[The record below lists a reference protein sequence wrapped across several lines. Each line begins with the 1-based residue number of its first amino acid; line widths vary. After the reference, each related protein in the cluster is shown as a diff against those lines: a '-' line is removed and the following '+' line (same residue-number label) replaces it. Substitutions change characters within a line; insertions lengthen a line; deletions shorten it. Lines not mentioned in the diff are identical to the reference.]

1 MYETLL
7 LPSSAPPSLQSFNFL
22 NEGESQSNATTQEQQ
37 VILQMIS
44 AQQELEAAI
53 AHAESLKNNM
63 VIEVPGQ
70 ATDVLQKVIV
80 IDGKRSI
87 GLNKSVEEVMEIV
100 RTLYGRSVQLIG
112 ASEIEQDGERRLEL
126 SFERPESYSLTRQL
140 ASYNVF

>member
-1 MYETLL
+1 MLL
-7 LPSSAPPSLQSFNFL
+7 SPTSTAATYQGFDPSSTFELKMDSA
-22 NEGESQSNATTQEQQ
+22 SQERQA
-37 VILQMIS
+37 ILQMIS

-53 AHAESLKNNM
+53 AHAESLKNKM

-70 ATDVLQKVIV
+70 AADVLQKVIV

-87 GLNKSVEEVMEIV
+87 GINKSVEEVMDIV

>member
-1 MYETLL
+1 MLSPT
-7 LPSSAPPSLQSFNFL
+7 SSAATFQSFAPSATFAP
-22 NEGESQSNATTQEQQ
+22 QPATTTQEQQ
-37 VILQMIS
+37 VILQMMS

-53 AHAESLKNNM
+53 AHAESLKDRM

-70 ATDVLQKVIV
+70 AADVLQKVIV

-87 GLNKSVEEVMEIV
+87 GINKSVEEVMEIV

-112 ASEIEQDGERRLEL
+112 ASEVEQGGERRLEL

>member
-1 MYETLL
+1 MQEMLL
-7 LPSSAPPSLQSFNFL
+7 SPTSTAATYQGFDPSSTFELKMDSA
-22 NEGESQSNATTQEQQ
+22 SQERQA
-37 VILQMIS
+37 ILQMIS

-53 AHAESLKNNM
+53 AHAESLKNKM

-70 ATDVLQKVIV
+70 AADVLQKVIV

-87 GLNKSVEEVMEIV
+87 GINKSVEEVMDIV